1 MEKPGVVLVVNTIC
15 PILAKN
21 LCLMLSMIQIFTKS
35 DGIIKLAPKT
45 NWSNEENFKP
55 PMCVSELRKRLLIT
69 ADHNPKPRAAKPLR
83 VQYLIL

>member
-21 LCLMLSMIQIFTKS
+21 LCSMLIMIQIFTKS
-35 DGIIKLAPKT
+35 DGFIKLEPKT
-45 NWSNEENFKP
+45 NWSNEENFKA

-69 ADHNPKPRAAKPLR
+69 EDHNPKPRAAKPLR
-83 VQYLIL
+83 V